1 MSLKPPDINELISS
15 YFSGTLSER
24 EKNILEKMALDDPF
38 IQDAMDGYSLNPNAI
53 QTTQNTIKI
62 RTKKFHSGLLI
73 SGLVITSAL
82 VTILVVNHGNK
93 PSQADQANQHTDSM
107 NKPEPLTEIDL
118 IPNYIDS
125 LIPAIEH
132 EIVASQEIINSST
145 NRIESLTP
153 ENEETDHQIIDILE
167 ENESIP
173 DDITLIPEKEI
184 NSKAE
189 FVPATYLY
197 DMVVVDYRRI
207 EREKTEIIYTKY
219 EFSGTSAEFES
230 EEKEKSTEL
239 LEKEVS
245 VSYWE
250 YLSKAMEFFSR
261 GDFKRALSRYE
272 IILSQFETDAN
283 GLFYGG
289 LCYFNLSEY
298 DKALQFFENLLKNP
312 VHIFDEDA
320 QWYKGK
326 SLLKLKRIE
335 EAKTVLDLIISMDGF
350 YAEQAIR
357 LKKSL

>member
-1 MSLKPPDINELISS
+1 MSLKQPDINELIAS
-15 YFSGTLSER
+15 YFNGTLSEK
-24 EKNILEKMALDDPF
+24 EKNMLEKLALDDPF

-53 QTTQNTIKI
+53 QPVQDKIKL
-62 RTKKFHSGLLI
+62 RSKKFHPGIFI
-73 SGLVITSAL
+73 SGLIITGAL
-82 VTILVVNHGNK
+82 VTILVVNHGNN
-93 PSQADQANQHTDSM
+93 PIQFNHTNQNADSVK
-107 NKPEPLTEIDL
+107 KPETLTEIDL

-125 LIPAIEH
+125 LIPAVEH

-145 NRIESLTP
+145 SRIESMP
-153 ENEETDHQIIDILE
+153 PKEEETDHQNIDILE
-167 ENESIP
+167 EHEPIP
-173 DDITLIPEKEI
+173 DDVLLIPENEI
-184 NSKAE
+184 NSRAE
-189 FVPATYLY
+189 LVPATYLF

-230 EEKEKSTEL
+230 EEKENSTEL

-272 IILSQFETDAN
+272 IILSQFSTDAN

-298 DKALQFFENLLKNP
+298 DKALEFFENLVQNP

-320 QWYKGK
+320 QWYTVKT
-326 SLLKLKRIE
+326 LLKLKRNE
-335 EAKTVLDLIISMDGF
+335 EAKTALDLIISMDGF